1 MIETVELEACAEC
14 LITVAT
20 GHGEDH
26 RVGTLWR
33 KFRGRLEI
41 FEAQTVVTFRPCGC
55 CGHEVAGVRY
65 AARAVLK
72 TGEDEEWPDSGL

>member
-1 MIETVELEACAEC
+1 MKETIQLEACAEC

-20 GHGEDH
+20 GHGEDN

-33 KFRGRLEI
+33 RFRGRLVIDESKKV
-41 FEAQTVVTFRPCGC
+41 TTFRPCGC

-65 AARAVLK
+65 AAIAVLEYD
-72 TGEDEEWPDSGL
+72 GEGDDDYV